1 MNAIDLQK
9 ELCHVSD
16 LLDSRGLE
24 EGDNIY
30 LSPLFGRKRG
40 FRLNRSR
47 IDFVSNNLPINARG
61 NYHKVLDTL
70 DKEKLHYRLEAVRTL
85 GRSRQPK
92 LRYRLRTIE
101 GSPFRHNGA
110 FANEVFLEKG
120 DRVDMG
126 HNGLEIK
133 AAKECESQ
141 LDFIDQDSMRII
153 KSNLPVLITGETGT
167 GKTTLAKKIH
177 ELSREGAPFVHLN
190 LSSFSKNLIESE
202 LFGHVKGAFTGALN
216 DKQGALRE
224 AGKGTLFLD
233 EIDSLSPEI
242 QTKLLIFLDE
252 FKVRPV
258 GGGSD
263 RKAECR
269 LICASGSNLKT
280 AVKNEKMRRDFFY
293 RIASGLNV
301 SLPSL
306 RYNEDLVEKLC
317 GRFSMEQKVSME
329 PGLIEFY
336 KSLPWPGNIRQLYGH
351 LNKKVVTS
359 SGSKL
364 TYDRHDEALGGESSD
379 LSHLSFDEEDCATLE
394 EVKQEYV
401 KAMYF
406 RCGRNAQ
413 ATAKRLAISPKSVK
427 NILEKSAS

>member
-1 MNAIDLQK
+1 MELQK
-9 ELCHVSD
+9 ELSHVSD
-16 LLDSRGLE
+16 LLDARGLE
-24 EGDNIY
+24 EGDELY

-47 IDFVSNNLPINARG
+47 IDFVSNNLPISSRG
-61 NYHKVLDTL
+61 NYHKVIDSL
-70 DKEKLHYRLEAVRTL
+70 DKEKLHYRLEVLRTI
-85 GRSRQPK
+85 GRGGKAK
-92 LRYRLRTIE
+92 LRYVLKTIQ
-101 GSPFRHNGA
+101 GAPFRHNGA

-120 DRVDMG
+120 DRIDMG
-126 HNGLEIK
+126 HNGLEVG
-133 AAKECESQ
+133 ALRSGADDAG
-141 LDFIDQDSMRII
+141 LIDQDSLRII
-153 KSNLPVLITGETGT
+153 KSDLPVLLTGETGT

-177 ELSREGAPFVHLN
+177 ELSRETAPFVHLN

-216 DKQGALRE
+216 DKQGAFRE

-233 EIDSLSPEI
+233 EIDSLEPEV

-258 GGGSD
+258 GGSSD

-269 LICASGSNLKT
+269 LICASGSNLKA
-280 AVKNEKMRRDFFY
+280 AVKNGGMRKDFFY
-293 RIASGLNV
+293 RIASGLNID
-301 SLPSL
+301 LPSL
-306 RYNEDLVEKLC
+306 RYNEELLERLC
-317 GRFSMEQKVSME
+317 HQFALEQKVNIE
-329 PGLIEFY
+329 TGLVEFY

-364 TYDRHDEALGGESSD
+364 SYDRHDEALVGESSD
-379 LSHLSFDEEDCATLE
+379 LSHLSYDEAECSTLE

-406 RCGRNAQ
+406 RCGRNAK
-413 ATAKRLAISPKSVK
+413 AAAKRLAISPKSVK
-427 NILEKSAS
+427 NILDKSAS

>member
-1 MNAIDLQK
+1 MQAMELQT

-16 LLDSRGLE
+16 LLDTRGLQ
-24 EGDNIY
+24 EGDEIF
-30 LSPLFGRKRG
+30 LSPLFGRKRS
-40 FRLNRSR
+40 FKLNRSR
-47 IDFVSNNLPINARG
+47 IDFVSNNLPVSSRG
-61 NYHKVLDTL
+61 NYHKTL
-70 DKEKLHYRLEAVRTL
+70 DSLNKEKLHYRLEAVRTI
-85 GRSRQPK
+85 GRNKGPK
-92 LRYRLRTIE
+92 LRYVLRTVE
-101 GSPFRHNGA
+101 GAPFRHNGS

-126 HNGLEIK
+126 HNGLEVGTPRGSEEI
-133 AAKECESQ
+133 E
-141 LDFIDQDSMRII
+141 FIDGDSMRII
-153 KSNLPVLITGETGT
+153 RSDLPVLITGETGT

-177 ELSREGAPFVHLN
+177 KLSREEAPFVHLN

-233 EIDSLSPEI
+233 EIDSLSKEV

-258 GGGSD
+258 GGASEK
-263 RKAECR
+263 KAECR

-280 AVKNEKMRRDFFY
+280 SVNNGGMRRDFFY

-301 SLPSL
+301 DLPSL
-306 RYNEDLVEKLC
+306 RYNEDLLERLC
-317 GRFSMEQKVSME
+317 QRFCLEQKVSIE
-329 PGLIEFY
+329 AGLIEFY

-359 SGSKL
+359 GGSKL
-364 TYDRHDEALGGESSD
+364 SYDRYDEVLVGESSD
-379 LSHLSFDEEDCATLE
+379 LSHLSYDEKDCATLE

-427 NILEKSAS
+427 NILDKSAS